1 MFRRMPRLVTVVLLA
16 GLSAAS
22 AGCYSRVIRAEGPG
36 SDTIDTYEPNSKG
49 EPDLLDDI
57 MWGEQPKKKESR

>member
-1 MFRRMPRLVTVVLLA
+1 MSQRLPRLVMVLLLA